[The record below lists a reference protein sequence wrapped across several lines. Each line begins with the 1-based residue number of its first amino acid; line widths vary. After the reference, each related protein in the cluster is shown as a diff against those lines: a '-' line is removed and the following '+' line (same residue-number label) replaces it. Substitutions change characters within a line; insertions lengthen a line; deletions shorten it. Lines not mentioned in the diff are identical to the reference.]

1 MKIIRGSSLATPI
14 LLIWWAL
21 IISVFGKPDKI
32 IHKKG
37 VCVMRGECGGNFF
50 TKFPCV
56 DNTPAIV
63 PETTPFR
70 QLLIDTCG
78 AEYMT
83 GPACCNEDQL
93 NNLVVQV
100 KKAEAIIASCPA
112 CWKNFLQF
120 WCSFTCSP
128 DQSTF
133 VNITATEIND
143 DNTTSVKEADFWV
156 GDNFGQQFFDSCKDI
171 KFGASNGYAM
181 DFIGGG
187 AIEWHGMLSYMGQK
201 RPGLGSPFQIDFPP
215 LNQAPSDGLERYNQD
230 GRPCNDT
237 DPAYRCACV
246 DCQAVCPIL
255 PPAPSEQPDCHI
267 GLLRCWSFAM
277 LITYTTILA
286 LGTTLLLAR
295 NKRIGKWIQQ
305 FLGVHLDRAES
316 RGLYEPLALSDDPD
330 NALGGDDEEEDLLDP
345 DYTPRRYW
353 LNSRL
358 QNWFY
363 YQGLFCARYPWFVI
377 MTSLGFVAIC
387 SLGWS
392 RFALERNP
400 INLWVSPSSTALAQK
415 NHFDQSFTP
424 FYRTSQLFF
433 VSETDEPIA
442 SADRLE
448 SLFKLEDEIRSFKSD
463 VYNNTLQ
470 DVCFHPNGPACIVQ
484 SVTGY
489 WEGDMDN
496 FERAVWR
503 ETLKQCTSEPSQC
516 LPEFKQPLKPEMIL
530 GGYKDKDYLSA
541 RAFVVTFVLTNSVNE
556 TLNDKPE
563 HWEKSLLSNILTGL
577 NDRPEWKG
585 VRISYSTEVSCNI
598 RPFYLMADLCVFF
611 VEFFGKR
618 VEQIK

>member
-1 MKIIRGSSLATPI
+1 MLRSFLLISI
-14 LLIWWAL
+14 LLWCTL
-21 IISVFGKPDKI
+21 IISVFGESKET
-32 IHKKG
+32 IHEKG
-37 VCVMRGECGGNFF
+37 VCVMRGQCGGNIF
-50 TKFPCV
+50 TQLPCAT
-56 DNTPAIV
+56 NTPAVI
-63 PETTPFR
+63 PETTTFR
-70 QLLIDTCG
+70 QLLVDTCG

-83 GPACCNEDQL
+83 GPACCDESQL
-93 NNLVVQV
+93 NDLVSQV
-100 KKAEAIIASCPA
+100 KKAESIIASCPA

-133 VNITATEIND
+133 VNVTSTESNA
-143 DNTTSVKEADFWV
+143 DNTTTVTGTEFWV

-187 AIEWHGMLSYMGQK
+187 AIEWHGMLSYMGKK

-215 LNQAPSDGLERYNQD
+215 LNQTPSEGMDRYNEN

-237 DPAYRCACV
+237 DAAYRCACV

-255 PPAPSEQPDCHI
+255 PPAPGEQPDCHI

-277 LITYTTILA
+277 LITYATILA
-286 LGTTLLLAR
+286 LGVTLLVAR
-295 NKRIGKWIQQ
+295 DKRVGQWLQK
-305 FLGVHLDRAES
+305 FLGVYLDRTES
-316 RGLYEPLALSDDPD
+316 RGLYERLALSDDQD
-330 NALGGDDEEEDLLDP
+330 DVLEDDDENLLDP

-392 RFALERNP
+392 RFSLEKNP
-400 INLWVSPSSTALAQK
+400 VNLWVSPSSTALAQK
-415 NHFDQSFTP
+415 HHFDENFTP

-433 VSETDEPIA
+433 VNEIDEPIA
-442 SADRLE
+442 SAERLE
-448 SLFKLEDEIRSFKSD
+448 NLFKLEDEIRSFESN

-470 DVCFHPNGPACIVQ
+470 DVCFHPNGDACIVQ

-489 WEGDMDN
+489 WESDINN
-496 FERAVWR
+496 FDPATWKS
-503 ETLKQCTSEPSQC
+503 TLDQCTSEPSMC
-516 LPEFKQPLKPEMIL
+516 LPEFQQPLKPEMLL

-541 RAFVVTFVLTNSVNE
+541 RAFVVTFVLTNSINE
-556 TLNDKPE
+556 TMNDKSE
-563 HWEKSLLSNILTGL
+563 HWEKTLLANILTGL

-585 VRISYSTEVSCNI
+585 VRISYSTEVSCKI
-598 RPFYLMADLCVFF
+598 MF
-611 VEFFGKR
+611 
-618 VEQIK
+618 

>member
-1 MKIIRGSSLATPI
+1 MLRSFLLISI
-14 LLIWWAL
+14 LLWCTL
-21 IISVFGKPDKI
+21 IISVFGESKET
-32 IHKKG
+32 IHEKG
-37 VCVMRGECGGNFF
+37 VCVMRGQCGGNIF
-50 TKFPCV
+50 TQLPCAT
-56 DNTPAIV
+56 NTPAVI
-63 PETTPFR
+63 PETTTFR
-70 QLLIDTCG
+70 ELLVDTCG

-83 GPACCNEDQL
+83 GPACCDESQL
-93 NNLVVQV
+93 NDLVSQV
-100 KKAEAIIASCPA
+100 KKAESIIASCPA
-112 CWKNFLQF
+112 CWRNFLQF

-133 VNITATEIND
+133 VNVTATESNA
-143 DNTTSVKEADFWV
+143 DNTTTVTGTEFWV

-187 AIEWHGMLSYMGQK
+187 AIEWHGMLSYMGKK

-215 LNQAPSDGLERYNQD
+215 LNQTPSEGMDRYNEN

-237 DPAYRCACV
+237 DAAYRCACV

-255 PPAPSEQPDCHI
+255 PPAPGEQPDCHI

-277 LITYTTILA
+277 LITYATILA
-286 LGTTLLLAR
+286 LGVTLLVAR
-295 NKRIGKWIQQ
+295 DKRVGQWLQK
-305 FLGVHLDRAES
+305 FLGVYLDRTES
-316 RGLYEPLALSDDPD
+316 RGLYERLALSDDQD
-330 NALGGDDEEEDLLDP
+330 DVLEDDDENLLDP

-392 RFALERNP
+392 RFSLEKNP
-400 INLWVSPSSTALAQK
+400 VNLWVSPSSTALAQK
-415 NHFDQSFTP
+415 NHFDENFTP

-433 VSETDEPIA
+433 VNEIDEPIA
-442 SADRLE
+442 SAERLE
-448 SLFKLEDEIRSFKSD
+448 NLFKLEDEIRSFESN

-470 DVCFHPNGPACIVQ
+470 DVCFHPNGDACIVQ

-489 WEGDMDN
+489 WESDINN
-496 FERAVWR
+496 FDPATWKS
-503 ETLKQCTSEPSQC
+503 TLDQCTSEPSMC
-516 LPEFKQPLKPEMIL
+516 LPEFQQPLKPEMLL

-541 RAFVVTFVLTNSVNE
+541 RAFVVTFVLTNSINE
-556 TLNDKPE
+556 TMNDKSE
-563 HWEKSLLSNILTGL
+563 HWEKTLLANILTGL

-585 VRISYSTEVSCNI
+585 VRISYSTEVSWKI
-598 RPFYLMADLCVFF
+598 MF
-611 VEFFGKR
+611 
-618 VEQIK
+618 

>member
-1 MKIIRGSSLATPI
+1 MLRSFLLISI
-14 LLIWWAL
+14 LLWCTL
-21 IISVFGKPDKI
+21 IISVFGESKET
-32 IHKKG
+32 IHEKG
-37 VCVMRGECGGNFF
+37 VCVMRGQCGGNIF
-50 TKFPCV
+50 TQLPCAT
-56 DNTPAIV
+56 NTPAVI
-63 PETTPFR
+63 PETTTFR
-70 QLLIDTCG
+70 QLLVDTCG

-83 GPACCNEDQL
+83 GPACCDESQL
-93 NNLVVQV
+93 NNLVSQV
-100 KKAEAIIASCPA
+100 KKAESIIASCPA

-133 VNITATEIND
+133 VNVTATESNA
-143 DNTTSVKEADFWV
+143 DNTTTVTGTEFWV

-187 AIEWHGMLSYMGQK
+187 AIEWHGMLSYMGKK

-215 LNQAPSDGLERYNQD
+215 LNQTPSEGMDRYNEN

-237 DPAYRCACV
+237 DAAYRCACV

-255 PPAPSEQPDCHI
+255 PPAPGEQPDCHI

-277 LITYTTILA
+277 LITYATIFA
-286 LGTTLLLAR
+286 LGVTLLVAR
-295 NKRIGKWIQQ
+295 DKRVGQWLQK
-305 FLGVHLDRAES
+305 FLGVYLDRTES
-316 RGLYEPLALSDDPD
+316 RGLYERLALSDDQD
-330 NALGGDDEEEDLLDP
+330 DVLEDDDENLLDP

-392 RFALERNP
+392 RFSLEKNP
-400 INLWVSPSSTALAQK
+400 VNLWVSPSSTALAQK
-415 NHFDQSFTP
+415 NHFDENFTP

-433 VSETDEPIA
+433 VNEIDEPIA
-442 SADRLE
+442 SAERLE
-448 SLFKLEDEIRSFKSD
+448 NLFKLEDEIRSFKSN

-470 DVCFHPNGPACIVQ
+470 DVCFHPNGDACIVQ

-489 WEGDMDN
+489 WESDINN
-496 FERAVWR
+496 FDPATWKS
-503 ETLKQCTSEPSQC
+503 TLDQCTSEPSMC
-516 LPEFKQPLKPEMIL
+516 LPEFQQPLKPEMLL

-541 RAFVVTFVLTNSVNE
+541 RAFVVTFVLTNSINE
-556 TLNDKPE
+556 TMNDKSE
-563 HWEKSLLSNILTGL
+563 HWEKTLLANILTGL

-585 VRISYSTEVSCNI
+585 VRISYSTEVSCKI
-598 RPFYLMADLCVFF
+598 MF
-611 VEFFGKR
+611 
-618 VEQIK
+618 